1 MIKNILFS
9 TLLMVMLMATQS
21 FAQGYKIKVKMSQ
34 LKNQELILGHHFAT
48 MLIPDDTLVLNSKGE
63 GFFKGKDNLK
73 EGMYFIFLPTK
84 KTFDIIVGND
94 QEFTVTNDTV
104 NLRKY
109 LKVDGDIENT
119 IFVDYQYFL
128 DKQRKDAQKLSE
140 ERKTAKGDAKNAIVK
155 KLSQINVDVKKEANL
170 IIDANPDFFFSKFIK
185 ATLEIDIPATV
196 QGQEGRYYYYRGQYF
211 QYFDFK
217 DARLLRSPI
226 YESKLDYY
234 LDKIIP
240 KDPDSVIVQVDMLIE
255 GSRHDKE
262 LFRYML
268 VHLFSKYGKGEIMGY
283 ENVYVHIADKYY
295 IPDAE
300 WSDREYIEE
309 LKGKVERK
317 KSALIG
323 NIAPEIKM
331 NLLPHDLADVEAL
344 RDQLDDLN
352 TKGNT
357 YLENERL
364 IDQQTKEFKLNY
376 PNYSDSAA
384 REQVKINNLATI
396 VDEEFLTG
404 FEGFSSLHQIN
415 TKYTIMWF
423 WEPDCS
429 HCKTMTPKLLKAYN
443 EKNLRDKGVT
453 VFSVYLNRNINE
465 WDRYTNHIKKWFDF
479 VIEHEMT
486 PFINVWEPF
495 GYTRFRDKYD
505 ISSSPVLYLLDE
517 NKKIIAKRIS
527 SEQAISII
535 EEIEKSKKK

>member
-1 MIKNILFS
+1 MIRLYVSTILIALFFTS
-9 TLLMVMLMATQS
+9 QC
-21 FAQGYKIKVKMSQ
+21 FAQAYNIKVKIPK

-63 GFFKGKDNLK
+63 GFFKGKEKLK
-73 EGMYFIFLPTK
+73 EGMYFIFLPSK
-84 KTFDIIVGND
+84 KTFDIIIGEN
-94 QEFTVTNDTV
+94 QKFTIINDTV
-104 NLRKY
+104 DLRKY
-109 LKVDGDIENT
+109 LKVEGDKENS
-119 IFVDYQYFL
+119 IFIDYQQFL
-128 DKQRKDAQKLSE
+128 DMQRKEAQKLSE
-140 ERKTAKGDAKNAIVK
+140 ERKTTNGDAQKAIDK
-155 KLSQINVDVKKEANL
+155 KLKQINVDVKKKANS

-185 ATLEIDIPATV
+185 ATLEIEIPKTV
-196 QGQEGRYYYYRGQYF
+196 KGQEARYYYYRGQYF

-240 KDPDSVIVQVDMLIE
+240 KAPDSIIAQVDILIE

-283 ENVYVHIADKYY
+283 ENVYVHIAEKYY

-300 WSDREYIEE
+300 WSDREFIGE
-309 LKGKVERK
+309 LKRKVERK
-317 KSALIG
+317 KPALVG

-331 NLLPHDLADVEAL
+331 NLLPNDPAAVEAL
-344 RDQLDDLN
+344 RDQLEILN
-352 TKGNT
+352 QKGKV
-357 YLENERL
+357 YLKNQKL
-364 IDQQTKEFKLNY
+364 IDQQVKEFKAAY

-384 REQVKINNLATI
+384 IAQVKINELASI
-396 VDEEFLTG
+396 LDEDFIPG

-429 HCKTMTPKLLKAYN
+429 HCKTMTPKLAKAFN
-443 EKNLRDKGVT
+443 EKNLKDKSVT
-453 VFSVYLNRNINE
+453 AFAIYLHRNINE
-465 WDRYTNHIKKWFDF
+465 WDKYTEHIKKWFDF
-479 VIEHEMT
+479 VIDNEL
-486 PFINVWEPF
+486 FSFVNVWEPF

-505 ISSSPVLYLLDE
+505 ISSSPVLYLLDQD
-517 NKKIIAKRIS
+517 KKIIAKRIS
-527 SEQAISII
+527 PDQAISII
-535 EEIEKSKKK
+535 EEIEKNSDK